1 MPPPPTDDLP
11 CPRASWPCPGPHRLW
26 PSPWPISEACG
37 WVLGA
42 TLLPSFL
49 SHIPSKQPESS
60 CFLPHPCGICGDPLR
75 AEMGQDAP
83 IQVCL
88 RYLFS
93 QDPPNPETQVSPNT
107 FNKPPSSRAHGPP
120 GIFLSHFIWRTIEKG
135 GLQLKKVLSV
145 GVVQQVS
152 IRVLSWRGGKV
163 GEGTREG

>member
-1 MPPPPTDDLP
+1 MTPLPTDDLP
-11 CPRASWPCPGPHRLW
+11 CPLASWPCPGPLRLL
-26 PSPWPISEACG
+26 PSPWPVSEAWG

-49 SHIPSKQPESS
+49 SHIPSKQPKSS

-152 IRVLSWRGGKV
+152 IRVLSWRGGRV
-163 GEGTREG
+163 GEGKREG